1 MPAATVGYRVAR
13 SADRGTKDA
22 HIIAPRDL
30 SGVFWREAA
39 AQHRRDELHPLRV
52 VLQTAGSDLLVGAD
66 ANMLYADDLNHFFQA
81 VDIVFEA
88 GEEVPDADCTAR
100 LGDHPGVVAA
110 DLPPRERRR
119 AHCRRTR
126 KRGVRQEQGLGR
138 DFDRLLY
145 GVLGRMRDVA

>member
-1 MPAATVGYRVAR
+1 MPAAMVGYPVAR
-13 SADRGTKDA
+13 SADRSTKDA

-66 ANMLYADDLNHFFQA
+66 GNMLYADDLNHFFQA

-88 GEEVPDADCTAR
+88 REEVQMPM
-100 LGDHPGVVAA
+100 
-110 DLPPRERRR
+110 
-119 AHCRRTR
+119 HCRSRQSPG
-126 KRGVRQEQGLGR
+126 RGRG
-138 DFDRLLY
+138 
-145 GVLGRMRDVA
+145 